1 MNRLLLLLLF
11 AVQTAAMR
19 AQDVT
24 VAYNLSRLSSY
35 IRVDSVTPNTFSVLN
50 DTVLSLRKRYHSS
63 DFVLDFLNAKGGYGM
78 ASVVLADSLSQ
89 CPCRFAIL
97 VGPHTEGAAE
107 QTAMFLRNAKK
118 AVLLGV
124 NTPGGLAPDVELDSN
139 EDYLTQWYDSL
150 HQMKVVEKTAEKYIA
165 EKDLKSKY
173 KDSNDVYLNFDDN
186 GYLSDM
192 LVEVSKE
199 NGVAYNPDGF
209 FYSMYVLLSEVRAEM
224 IRQAYPNDTAAYHK
238 AHNVPIQQA
247 VHEAM
252 RVIESAEYRKILSG
266 E

>member
-1 MNRLLLLLLF
+1 MKRFFIPLF
-11 AVQTAAMR
+11 LCVMSSVCR

-24 VAYNLSRLSSY
+24 MAYNISRLSSY
-35 IRVDSVTPNTFSVLN
+35 VKVDSVTLNTFTVLN
-50 DTVLSLRKRYHSS
+50 DTVRSLHKRYHSS
-63 DFVLDFLNAKGGYGM
+63 DFILDFLDAKGSYGM

-89 CPCRFAIL
+89 CPYRFAIL

-118 AVLLGV
+118 AVLFGV
-124 NTPGGLAPDVELDSN
+124 NTPGSLSPDVELDSN

-150 HQMKVVEKTAEKYIA
+150 HQMKVVEKTAERYVA

-173 KDSNDVYLNFDDN
+173 KDANDVFLNFDDN

-192 LVEVSKE
+192 IVEVGE
-199 NGVAYNPDGF
+199 DNGVAYNKDGF
-209 FYSMYVLLSEVRAEM
+209 FYSMYVLLSEVRAEI
-224 IRQAYPNDTAAYHK
+224 IRLVYPDDKEAYCK
-238 AHNVPIQQA
+238 AKNIPIQQA
-247 VHEAM
+247 VHEAVN
-252 RVIESAEYRKILSG
+252 VIESAEYRRILSG